1 MDRNRMPSPVDTG
14 TDAQWA
20 PIPDDRWA
28 LQDAAY
34 FGGDADDGTD
44 AGLEFGDEGYGSEG
58 RGNAAGYGNAV
69 AGADLGATVAA
80 TPGAGAGG
88 QGGVNLGAT
97 VAAAPQAGYAASA
110 QGGASDLGA
119 TVAAEPTPAWTV
131 VRRPVAA
138 SSLPG
143 FAGPSAVD
151 DTASRRA
158 VPSPQRS
165 DAPARRGRDFDWQP
179 RERKHAKHGCLSFFL
194 WLAFFVVV
202 CFMALRCLPASMAN
216 GRAVPELASF
226 VPLMIFPLVPIA
238 ALAVLWRR
246 RLLAAL
252 SIAALAVMGYWHY
265 GYFIPT
271 STVTESAKAAVA
283 ASASTED
290 SAARIMTLNTANG
303 AASAAE
309 VVRICREQN
318 VEVLCLQELA
328 GTMLDDLEAA
338 GIDEVLPY
346 HVVSDA
352 ASEVN
357 NGGRNG
363 IWTAAPMSNIS
374 YNLVDIATSA
384 MPAVDI
390 TVGSLVVRVVSVH
403 PNSPVRGAQDLWSE
417 GLQSIQSL
425 GGYSHNYLL
434 MGDFNSTWDHARF
447 RKLLGTSFVDAG
459 QQAGEGFHMT
469 YPSNSKIPSLIE
481 IDHIVYSR
489 GSGISVSELETVE
502 VSGSDHRALLAT
514 LETR

>member
-1 MDRNRMPSPVDTG
+1 MPSPADTG

-58 RGNAAGYGNAV
+58 HGNAAGYGNAV

-88 QGGVNLGAT
+88 QGGVKLGAT

-119 TVAAEPTPAWTV
+119 TVSAEPTPARTV

-138 SSLPG
+138 SSLPD
-143 FAGPSAVD
+143 FASSSAVD

-194 WLAFFVVV
+194 WLAFFVVAS
-202 CFMALRCLPASMAN
+202 FMALRCLPASMAN

-246 RLLAAL
+246 RLLAVL

>member
-1 MDRNRMPSPVDTG
+1 MDRNRMPSPADTG

-58 RGNAAGYGNAV
+58 HGNAAGYGNVPEYGNA

-80 TPGAGAGG
+80 VPGAEGYG
-88 QGGVNLGAT
+88 N
-97 VAAAPQAGYAASA
+97 AADA
-110 QGGASDLGA
+110 DLGA
-119 TVAAEPTPAWTV
+119 TVAATPQAGYADATPAPARTV

-138 SSLPG
+138 SSLPD
-143 FAGPSAVD
+143 FASSSAVD

-194 WLAFFVVV
+194 WLAFFVVAS
-202 CFMALRCLPASMAN
+202 FMALRCLPASMAN

-226 VPLMIFPLVPIA
+226 VPLMILPLVPIA

-246 RLLAAL
+246 RLLAVL

>member
-1 MDRNRMPSPVDTG
+1 MDRNRMPSPADTG

-58 RGNAAGYGNAV
+58 HGNAAGYGNAV

-88 QGGVNLGAT
+88 QGGVKLGAT

-119 TVAAEPTPAWTV
+119 TVSAEPTPARTV

-138 SSLPG
+138 SSLPD
-143 FAGPSAVD
+143 FASSSAVD

-194 WLAFFVVV
+194 WLAFFVVAS
-202 CFMALRCLPASMAN
+202 FMALRCLPASMAN

-246 RLLAAL
+246 RLLAVL

>member
-1 MDRNRMPSPVDTG
+1 MDRNRMPSPADTG

-58 RGNAAGYGNAV
+58 HGNAAGYGNVPEYGNA

-80 TPGAGAGG
+80 VPGAEGYG
-88 QGGVNLGAT
+88 N
-97 VAAAPQAGYAASA
+97 AADA
-110 QGGASDLGA
+110 DLGA
-119 TVAAEPTPAWTV
+119 TVAATPQAGYADATPAPARTV

-194 WLAFFVVV
+194 WLAFFVVAS
-202 CFMALRCLPASMAN
+202 FMALRCLPASMAN

-226 VPLMIFPLVPIA
+226 VPLMILPLVPIA

-246 RLLAAL
+246 RLLAVL